1 MGSSEWKFVAG
12 GALAAALFV
21 GFHFM
26 VPGPNAAALKHDHT
40 KKWSY
45 VKVPHRAANVLE
57 RRLGEVA
64 SLVAGRP
71 VQVRCEDFSDGEI
84 VEPGGVVQFNGSKPA
99 DWARLRPDVCSHLV
113 HFMQTPAGAEAC
125 LAVRRCDERTETS
138 AEALKILAHES
149 YHLRGVKN
157 EAVAECYA
165 MQAVPR
171 VARALAGATFAD
183 AHALAVIVYLVGYP
197 GMPPAYRSG
206 QCRPGGALDLSSGS
220 NWP

>member
-1 MGSSEWKFVAG
+1 
-12 GALAAALFV
+12 
-21 GFHFM
+21 
-26 VPGPNAAALKHDHT
+26 LKHDHT
-40 KKWSY
+40 NQWTY

-125 LAVRRCDERTETS
+125 LAARRCDERTETS

-157 EAVAECYA
+157 EATAECYA

-171 VARALAGATFAD
+171 VARALAGVSFAD
-183 AHALAVIVYLVGYP
+183 AHALAVIVYLVSYP

-206 QCRPGGALDLSSGS
+206 ECRPGGALDLSSGP

>member
-26 VPGPNAAALKHDHT
+26 VPGPDAAALKHDHT
-40 KKWSY
+40 KRLSY

-84 VEPGGVVQFNGSKPA
+84 VEPGRRRPVQ
-99 DWARLRPDVCSHLV
+99 RIE
-113 HFMQTPAGAEAC
+113 AGGLGASAAGC
-125 LAVRRCDERTETS
+125 LFAPG
-138 AEALKILAHES
+138 ALH
-149 YHLRGVKN
+149 
-157 EAVAECYA
+157 
-165 MQAVPR
+165 
-171 VARALAGATFAD
+171 AD
-183 AHALAVIVYLVGYP
+183 ACGRKSLFGRSAL
-197 GMPPAYRSG
+197 
-206 QCRPGGALDLSSGS
+206 
-220 NWP
+220 

>member
-40 KKWSY
+40 KTWSY
-45 VKVPHRAANVLE
+45 VKVPHREANVLE

-71 VQVRCEDFSDGEI
+71 VQVRCEDFSNGEI
-84 VEPGGVVQFNGSKPA
+84 VEPGGVVQFNGPKPA

-113 HFMQTPAGAEAC
+113 HLMQTPAGADAC
-125 LAVRRCDERTETS
+125 LAAGRCDERTETS

-149 YHLRGVKN
+149 YHLGGVKN
-157 EAVAECYA
+157 EAAAECYS
-165 MQAVPR
+165 MQTVPR
-171 VARALAGATFAD
+171 VARALAGVSFAD

-197 GMPPAYRSG
+197 GMPPSYRSSE
-206 QCRPGGALDLSSGS
+206 CRPGGALDLSSGPS
-220 NWP
+220 WP

>member
-1 MGSSEWKFVAG
+1 MGSSEWQFVAG
-12 GALAAALFV
+12 GALAAALFMS
-21 GFHFM
+21 FHFM
-26 VPGPNAAALKHDHT
+26 VPGPNAAAMKHDHT
-40 KKWSY
+40 KRWSY
-45 VKVPHRAANVLE
+45 VKVPHRTANVLE

-71 VQVRCEDFSDGEI
+71 VQVRCEDFSDGEV

-125 LAVRRCDERTETS
+125 LAARRCDERTETS

-149 YHLRGVKN
+149 YHLGGVKN
-157 EAVAECYA
+157 EAAAECYA

-171 VARALAGATFAD
+171 VARALAGTSLAD
-183 AHALAVIVYLVGYP
+183 AHALAVIVYLLGYA

-206 QCRPGGALDLSSGS
+206 ECRPGGALDLSSGPS
-220 NWP
+220 WP

>member
-1 MGSSEWKFVAG
+1 M
-12 GALAAALFV
+12 AAALFV

-40 KKWSY
+40 KQWSY

-71 VQVRCEDFSDGEI
+71 AQVRCEDFSDGEI
-84 VEPGGVVQFNGSKPA
+84 VARRRRPVQRS
-99 DWARLRPDVCSHLV
+99 LRPDVCSHLV

-125 LAVRRCDERTETS
+125 LAARRCDERTETS

-149 YHLRGVKN
+149 YHLPGVKN
-157 EAVAECYA
+157 EAAAECYA

-171 VARALAGATFAD
+171 VARSLAGVSFAD
-183 AHALAVIVYLVGYP
+183 AHGLAVIVYLVSYP

-206 QCRPGGALDLSSGS
+206 ECRPGGALDLSSGP

>member
-1 MGSSEWKFVAG
+1 VKFVAG

-21 GFHFM
+21 GIHFM
-26 VPGPNAAALKHDHT
+26 VPGPNVASLKHDHA
-40 KKWSY
+40 KQWSY

-84 VEPGGVVQFNGSKPA
+84 VEPGGVVQFNGAKP
-99 DWARLRPDVCSHLV
+99 
-113 HFMQTPAGAEAC
+113 
-125 LAVRRCDERTETS
+125 
-138 AEALKILAHES
+138 
-149 YHLRGVKN
+149 
-157 EAVAECYA
+157 
-165 MQAVPR
+165 
-171 VARALAGATFAD
+171 ARALAGLSFAD

-197 GMPPAYRSG
+197 GIPLACRSG
-206 QCRPGGALDLSSGS
+206 ECRPGGRLDLSSGP